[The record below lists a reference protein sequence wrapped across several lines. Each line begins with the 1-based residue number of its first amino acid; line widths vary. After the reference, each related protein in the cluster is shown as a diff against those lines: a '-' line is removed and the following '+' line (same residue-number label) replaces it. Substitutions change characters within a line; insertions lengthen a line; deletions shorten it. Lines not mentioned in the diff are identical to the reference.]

1 VFFTKKKGA
10 IRSIWESQ
18 IRSALD
24 ACLFSPNIPRI
35 PLTRSRDTLKM
46 AYRSAIALQLAPQLA
61 QSPLELAQKI
71 VAHLP
76 ETADV
81 AVIIS
86 PPGWIDCQLTDV
98 GLAQWLQQWT
108 RNPID
113 LPPNLQV
120 SAPADEFSVQYAH
133 ARCCALLRL
142 ADAEGL
148 IAIQSS
154 QTDLEIISPDPLPWL
169 DETQSLRLQH
179 PAERALICQLV
190 AVVDALEDPAAQ
202 NYGKLAMKLSEAFE
216 EFYSQCRIFGEVN
229 RENSPLAIGRS
240 GLVGVTQKVLK
251 CLLDKSFGILSPIEL

>member
-1 VFFTKKKGA
+1 MFFTKKKGA

-18 IRSALD
+18 LRSALET
-24 ACLFSPNIPRI
+24 CLFSPDIPRI
-35 PLTRSRDTLKM
+35 PLTRSRDTLKI

-61 QSPLELAQKI
+61 QSPLDLAQKI
-71 VAHLP
+71 VTQLP
-76 ETADV
+76 ETSDFA
-81 AVIIS
+81 ISLS

-108 RNPID
+108 RTPID

-120 SAPADEFSVQYAH
+120 SPPADEFPVQYAH

-148 IAIQSS
+148 IVLQSS
-154 QTDLEIISPDPLPWL
+154 QTDIEIISPDPLPWL
-169 DETQSLRLQH
+169 DETQSLRLQQ

-190 AVVDALEDPAAQ
+190 AVVDALQDPAAQ
-202 NYGKLAMKLSEAFE
+202 NYSQLALKLIEAFE

-229 RENSPLAIGRS
+229 RVNPPLAIRRS

-251 CLLDKSFGILSPIEL
+251 LLLERKFGISSPIEL